1 MSYYGIDNLI
11 KYTKTINVN
20 VSQKE
25 KNFNNTFIKY
35 LNVNFKNTSAYN
47 KNEYNAL
54 EKSHKTV
61 NVKNVLTPP
70 DSGKVNLAFATI
82 HVKES
87 LSYNTLPE
95 NSAMIKTI
103 NVKYKNLNQYSQNNN
118 VSLINNDKF
127 IIIKTDNTEMVS
139 NLSYEKENISMYFYK
154 DADIINNEVQ
164 YDFSDDDIWS

>member
-11 KYTKTINVN
+11 KYTKTINVD

-25 KNFNNTFIKY
+25 KNLNNTFIKY
-35 LNVNFKNTSAYN
+35 LNVGFKNTNVYS
-47 KNEYNAL
+47 KNEHGTF
-54 EKSHKTV
+54 EKIHKTI

-95 NSAMIKTI
+95 NVTAIKTI
-103 NVKYKNLNQYSQNNN
+103 NVKYENSNQHVQNNN
-118 VSLINNDKF
+118 ISLINSNAF
-127 IIIKTDNTEMVS
+127 IIVKTDNTEMVS
-139 NLSYEKENISMYFYK
+139 NLSYEKENIPIYFYK
-154 DADIINNEVQ
+154 NAAIINNEVE